1 MQVILGLL
9 NPLGGVAY
17 FAHIGGFLAGVL
29 TGYVLKNVITG
40 HGMVTP
46 QVRYS
51 RKDRQNIT
59 SVPDMTIH
67 TQPEVI
73 KGSNFYEI
81 IAEMPGLVSQSEIQA
96 NYDPNTQSVR
106 VFTTGSRKYD
116 INIRISDIQDDI
128 VKIDQIKYLNGI
140 VRIRISNQ
148 KS

>member
-1 MQVILGLL
+1 MQVIFSLL

-17 FAHIGGFLAGVL
+17 FSHIGGFLAGVL

-46 QVRYS
+46 QMRYS

-81 IAEMPGLVSQSEIQA
+81 IAEMPGLVSQSEIQ
-96 NYDPNTQSVR
+96 V
-106 VFTTGSRKYD
+106 
-116 INIRISDIQDDI
+116 
-128 VKIDQIKYLNGI
+128 
-140 VRIRISNQ
+140 
-148 KS
+148 